1 MPDVVRILFGAL
13 FTLAAGYASG
23 RLITSRLPLPETV
36 RLAVGS
42 AVLSHLIFVLFA
54 LGAGRPWIFLA
65 LGAALITAA
74 GWFSRPALP
83 PCRAPE
89 WPILAVLT
97 GYGFFYL
104 VHALAPEI
112 RPDGYTYHLGLPA
125 EWLRLGTLSPRI
137 GFYEMLPHGMEMLF
151 AFAFAFGKHSAA
163 KLVHFGFLAASV
175 PLMVAL
181 GRRLGLGERASWVGA
196 GLYLCAPVVGVAG
209 TAAYNDAAL
218 VFFVLATLYCAV
230 AWWEEGRTGYL
241 APLGLVAGFC
251 YAIKPTGLLAAPAAV
266 AVVALRRNPRAVVV
280 VAAAAAAMIA
290 PWMVRNAQRT
300 GNPVAPLANRLFPN
314 PHFHISTEAEL
325 TRALRSYEGVTWK
338 NLPGELTLRG
348 ARLHGFI
355 GPVFLLAPLALA
367 GLRRRKV
374 RLLVGGAALLAVPW
388 LFNIGAR
395 FFMPSLAL
403 LALALAAVLPQRA
416 ALAALIAQA
425 IFCLPPVAAAYA
437 APDAWRLDGLPW
449 RAALRLE
456 PERQY
461 LRRVL
466 WEYRAAEMV
475 EERLP
480 RGARLLDLVG
490 LPTAYLSAEAVAP
503 WQSAA
508 TDRLGYGLQIARL
521 LERGVYSD
529 VEARWPEAELIAIRF
544 VQTARGEWQ
553 WGIAEV
559 LLRSGSSSLPLPAG
573 SRLLARPNVWEAP
586 LAFDHNLIS
595 RWGTWEPAR
604 PGMYLGAD
612 FGRPLRL
619 DGTRLTV
626 LTHEQPGE
634 IRFEGRAPRGEWQAL
649 GASVRIEPRPA
660 LNLRRSAMRLLRQEG
675 FGYVAVHARPS
686 GYGPV
691 GQSMYERPGDWGVE
705 LLGETDG
712 VYLFAVR

>member
-1 MPDVVRILFGAL
+1 MPGVVPILFGAL

-23 RLITSRLPLPETV
+23 RLITRRLPLPETI

-42 AVLSHLIFVLFA
+42 AVLSHLLFLLFV
-54 LGAGRPWIFLA
+54 LGAGRAWVFLA
-65 LGAALITAA
+65 LGAALIAAA
-74 GWFSRPALP
+74 GWFARPARP
-83 PCRAPE
+83 PWRAPG

-97 GYGFFYL
+97 AYGLFYL

-112 RPDGYTYHLGLPA
+112 QPDGYTYHLGLPA
-125 EWLRLGTLSPRI
+125 EWLRRGALSPRI

-151 AFAFAFGKHSAA
+151 AFAFAFGRHSAA
-163 KLVHFGFLAASV
+163 KLVHFGFLAATL

-181 GRRLGLGERASWVGA
+181 GRRLGLPERAAWIGA
-196 GLYLCAPVVGVAG
+196 GLYLCAPVVGTAG

-218 VFFVLATLYCAV
+218 VLFLLATLYLLV
-230 AWWEEGRTGYL
+230 AWWQEGRMAYL
-241 APLGLVAGFC
+241 LPLGLAAGFC
-251 YAIKPTGLLAAPAAV
+251 YAIKPTGLLAAPAAI
-266 AVVALRRNPRAVVV
+266 AVVALRRNLRAVVV
-280 VAAAAAAMIA
+280 VAAAAAAMIG
-290 PWMVRNAQRT
+290 PWMARNALRT

-314 PHFHISTEAEL
+314 PHFHISTEMEL
-325 TRALRSYEGVTWK
+325 ARALRSYEGVNWR
-338 NLPGELTLRG
+338 NLPWELTVRG
-348 ARLHGFI
+348 GRLHGCV
-355 GPVFLLAPLALA
+355 GPVFLLAPLVFA
-367 GLRRRKV
+367 GLRRREV
-374 RLLVGGAALLAVPW
+374 CLLLGGAALLAVPW

-403 LALALAAVLPQRA
+403 LALALAAVLPRRL

-425 IFCLPPVAAAYA
+425 ILCLPPVAAAYA
-437 APDAWRLDGLPW
+437 APGAWRLDGLPW

-456 PERQY
+456 PEGEY

-466 WEYRAAEMV
+466 WEYRVAELV
-475 EERLP
+475 ESRLP
-480 RGARLLDLVG
+480 ANARLLDLVG
-490 LPTAYLSAEAVAP
+490 LPTAYLSREAVAP
-503 WQSAA
+503 WQSAP
-508 TDRLGYGLQIARL
+508 TDRLGYALQIARL

-529 VEARWPEAELIAIRF
+529 IEARWPEAELTAIRF

-559 LLRSGSSSLPLPAG
+559 LLRSGGNAVPLPPG

-595 RWGTWEPAR
+595 RWGTWQPAR

-634 IRFEGRAPRGEWQAL
+634 IRFEGRAPQGEWQAL
-649 GASVRIEPRPA
+649 AASVRIEPRPA
-660 LNLRRSAMRLLRQEG
+660 LNLRRSAIRLLRQEG

-691 GQSMYERPGDWGVE
+691 GQSMYERPADWGVE
-705 LLGETDG
+705 LLGEAGG